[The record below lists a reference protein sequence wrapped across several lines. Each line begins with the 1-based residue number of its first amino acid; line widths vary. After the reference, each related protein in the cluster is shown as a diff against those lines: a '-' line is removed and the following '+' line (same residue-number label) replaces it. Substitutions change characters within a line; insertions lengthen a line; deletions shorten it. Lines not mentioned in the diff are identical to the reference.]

1 MALRDP
7 LVASEMEKTVL
18 DWISWQG
25 PDGYRFWRV
34 ETLMLQARA
43 LAAVVDDGEVDV
55 EALRAWLP
63 RVDDLICIAER
74 EFHSCFIQSGA
85 THPALLCAT
94 LYATHLGAWNDAEA
108 VVKGVLAIP
117 PLGDG
122 KGFGMQPLVRIEAW
136 RLLARCRG
144 ACGDTAGAWEALEH
158 AASESRAVGYVWMEA
173 ASLRDML
180 EFVEGNAE
188 VSSRRLQTRIDGV
201 MELSKRATALGQTTN
216 QPQVLTAADKDPASH
231 TPDAA
236 KYDMLLNGAVAQWMQ
251 AAQTHGYVA
260 YTPLTLA
267 ALSQSYAEWAEAME
281 MFENAAL
288 VAPDSA
294 RRSYAVNVSL
304 LHGSFPRLHLLPEFD
319 QELITGK
326 GCSKLRK
333 NIEEYDFDAVHAE
346 CKSFGVALDI
356 YLYGH
361 NEAGLLHFNGDV
373 ETAKAGWR
381 KQIEARKQMVALV
394 EKGERKWGEYISE
407 EVQFCYSILVGGMLA
422 AGEMGMVRELIPHT
436 WMGMALRDPLVASE
450 MEKSVLDWMVSW
462 QGPDGYRFWRVE
474 TLMLQARAL
483 AAVVDDGEVDVEA
496 LRAWLPR
503 VDDRMYITEH
513 EFHSCLWQSG
523 ATHPALL
530 CATLYAT
537 HLGAWDDAEAVV
549 KGVLAIPPLGDGKGF
564 GMQPLVRIEAWR
576 LLGRC
581 RGACGDTAGAW
592 EALEHAASESRA
604 VGYVWMEAASL
615 RDMLEWVEGDAEKAS
630 VHMRIAAVTSGF
642 RTEKC

>member
-1 MALRDP
+1 MTTLSRQTQ
-7 LVASEMEKTVL
+7 SK
-18 DWISWQG
+18 
-25 PDGYRFWRV
+25 
-34 ETLMLQARA
+34 ET
-43 LAAVVDDGEVDV
+43 
-55 EALRAWLP
+55 
-63 RVDDLICIAER
+63 
-74 EFHSCFIQSGA
+74 
-85 THPALLCAT
+85 
-94 LYATHLGAWNDAEA
+94 
-108 VVKGVLAIP
+108 
-117 PLGDG
+117 
-122 KGFGMQPLVRIEAW
+122 
-136 RLLARCRG
+136 
-144 ACGDTAGAWEALEH
+144 AC
-158 AASESRAVGYVWMEA
+158 
-173 ASLRDML
+173 
-180 EFVEGNAE
+180 
-188 VSSRRLQTRIDGV
+188 
-201 MELSKRATALGQTTN
+201 
-216 QPQVLTAADKDPASH
+216 ASH

-251 AAQTHGYVA
+251 AAQTHGYFA
-260 YTPLTLA
+260 CTPLTLA

-294 RRSYAVNVSL
+294 RRSYAVNASL
-304 LHGSFPRLHLLPEFD
+304 SHGSFPRLHLLPEFD

-356 YLYGH
+356 YLCGH
-361 NEAGLLHFNGDV
+361 NEAGLLLFNGDV

-407 EVQFCYSILVGGMLA
+407 EAQFCYSILVGGMLA

-450 MEKSVLDWMVSW
+450 MEETVLGFISW
-462 QGPDGYRFWRVE
+462 QDPDGYCFWRVE

-503 VDDRMYITEH
+503 VDDLMYITEH